1 MLHGHH
7 QFAALVYRFMPEPDH
22 AEAGPGFERARLK
35 HGDRAPQRI
44 TGEHGLAPF
53 DEIDAGRAFAG
64 SELQDRVEELA
75 HGKRTGVPAGGGQ
88 PTENAGLAG
97 LFGEV
102 KGLRIEVLGETDD
115 FIRRYCPGRVVER
128 AAGREIF
135 EPVLDF
141 GHFRLQLQ
149 FRNDLAEK
157 RCFGEFAQVKFD
169 LSDWESRKR
178 LLLPVLDDAAR
189 EGLVQRDATAR
200 LGEFLLGRGVNVGA
214 PVSTLVTE
222 DSGLD
227 TPRAS
232 EPASTVEESEAPRF
246 IRGFHDILIT
256 IGIIVG
262 LLGLGGLAT
271 VYAVI
276 PAAIILG
283 EVLVRRQRL
292 ALPAVVLTIAIGI
305 AATIGIH
312 PIWDGISPDR
322 QLWMSV
328 GNTVALSAIMFLTYW
343 RYRIPLALAGGLVT
357 LFGAITV
364 CAAIAVRYLSN
375 EPAFFDDHPLALAC
389 LLGVF
394 ALAVFGTALK
404 FDFADRNRVT
414 RRSDVAFWMHLAAAP
429 AILFAIMTLIYLGKA
444 MVWFSAGTSVW
455 QAAAVVGA
463 VLLLMLIG
471 IVLDRRAFVT
481 SGLLSFGYAFRVL
494 LTEGGFTE
502 VFAAGETLVFV
513 TLLTIGVV
521 VLSLGIGWQPL
532 RRVIV
537 GNLPN
542 GLQSLLPA
550 VR

>member
-1 MLHGHH
+1 M
-7 QFAALVYRFMPEPDH
+7 
-22 AEAGPGFERARLK
+22 
-35 HGDRAPQRI
+35 
-44 TGEHGLAPF
+44 
-53 DEIDAGRAFAG
+53 
-64 SELQDRVEELA
+64 
-75 HGKRTGVPAGGGQ
+75 
-88 PTENAGLAG
+88 
-97 LFGEV
+97 
-102 KGLRIEVLGETDD
+102 
-115 FIRRYCPGRVVER
+115 ER

-135 EPVLDF
+135 ERVLDF

-169 LSDWESRKR
+169 LSDWENRKR

-189 EGLVQRDATAR
+189 EGLVQGEATAK
-200 LGEFLLGRGVNVGA
+200 LGEFLLGRGVSVGA
-214 PVSTLVTE
+214 PVSAPVM
-222 DSGLD
+222 DGSGLD

-292 ALPAVVLTIAIGI
+292 ALPAVTLTIATGIASAIGTYPMWEDISPQLEDWVPVGI
-305 AATIGIH
+305 AATV
-312 PIWDGISPDR
+312 S
-322 QLWMSV
+322 LV
-328 GNTVALSAIMFLTYW
+328 TFLFYW
-343 RYRIPLALAGGLVT
+343 RYRIPLALAAGLVT
-357 LFGAITV
+357 LFTSVIYSVG
-364 CAAIAVRYLSN
+364 LSMQIWN
-375 EPAFFDDHPLALAC
+375 NNVAYFALHPNMLVG
-389 LLGVF
+389 LLGIF
-394 ALAVFGTALK
+394 AVLVFGTALR
-404 FDFADRNRVT
+404 FDFRDRHRLT

-429 AILFAIMTLIYLGKA
+429 AILYTVMAQIYLGNQKG
-444 MVWFSAGTSVW
+444 WFSADTSVW
-455 QAAAVVGA
+455 QAAAIVGA
-463 VLLLMLIG
+463 VVVLMLIG

-481 SGLLSFGYAFRVL
+481 SGLLSFGYAFKVL
-494 LTEGGFTE
+494 LTEGGFTKI
-502 VFAAGETLVFV
+502 FATTDTLAFL

-521 VLSLGIGWQPL
+521 VLALGIGWQPL

-537 GNLPN
+537 GNLPD